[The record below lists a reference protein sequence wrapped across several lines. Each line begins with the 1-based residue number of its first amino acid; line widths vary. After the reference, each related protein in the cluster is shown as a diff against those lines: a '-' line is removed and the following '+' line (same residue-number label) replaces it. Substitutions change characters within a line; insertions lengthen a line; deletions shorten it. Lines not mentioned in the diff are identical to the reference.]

1 MKKWLLLLLLPLL
14 LAGCSD
20 NTSQNETTVPPTE
33 PPGIIETGHP
43 LTEST
48 FGAVKVFAPEQ
59 AGFHT
64 VLPLGENRLLAGDGI
79 LVLTEGPKLQPVVT
93 LEIDYDKIYPMPNGI
108 ALWQDADRTLL
119 FLNDKLR
126 KISSLHLPETVEGVP
141 QLTAD
146 GKLLYHSAGNRIEAM
161 ALDTGICHPVFE
173 VGSRQVSLDD
183 LLGDG
188 TLLRCTVTDGE
199 KKETLILSA
208 DNGEV
213 LASGED
219 YQTLTTAG
227 GGFFLRMTD
236 APVIRLVFGTTDGQ
250 KGILM
255 NEAVNGTLMPLPE
268 QNKIA
273 ILENDAITLYDL
285 VSGRK
290 AAVVRLPGVMEIWG
304 LRMEADGTVWFFCDA
319 AGKERLCAWNTANSA
334 VEEETVYTAPYFTRQ
349 EPDVEGLAAMTDTLK
364 ELGDRYGVTFLI
376 GEEVLGAMPQDHTY
390 LPEHLVPVYEKYLQ
404 TLEMVLSR
412 FPEGFFTKAMEPR
425 KGTLKI
431 CLVRQ
436 VNGVAEAGTLDQ
448 SQGIQFWDGE
458 DGVVAVC
465 LNDGLEQSLYHM
477 LMHVMESRIFA
488 KVLTLDK
495 WHTLNPQGFLYD
507 NDYLS
512 NLHRQDT
519 QYLEG
524 EGRYFIDMFSM
535 SFARED
541 RARIFEYASMPGN
554 EAFFETPAMQKK
566 LSTLCEAIRKAFGL
580 TKYQGE
586 LIWEQYLVK

>member
-1 MKKWLLLLLLPLL
+1 MKKWLLLLLLPFV
-14 LAGCSD
+14 LAGCGD
-20 NTSQNETTVPPTE
+20 NMSQDETTAPPTE

-48 FGAVKVFAPEQ
+48 FGAVQVFAPEQ
-59 AGFHT
+59 TGFHS
-64 VLPLGENRLLAGDGI
+64 VMPLGENRLLAGENL
-79 LVLTEGPKLQPVVT
+79 LVLTEGPRLQPVLT
-93 LEIDYDKIYPMPNGI
+93 LEISYDQLYLVPEGI
-108 ALWQDADRTLL
+108 ALWQKETGKIL
-119 FLNDKLR
+119 FLNEKLR
-126 KISSLHLPETVEGVP
+126 QISALRLPETLEGIP
-141 QLTAD
+141 QLTPD
-146 GKLLYHSAGNRIEAM
+146 GKRLYYSTGNRIEAL
-161 ALDTGICHPVFE
+161 ALDTGICSPIFE
-173 VGSRQVSLDD
+173 AAGRQVSLDD
-183 LLGDG
+183 ILGDD
-188 TLLRCTVTDGE
+188 TLLRCTVTAEE

-219 YQTLTTAG
+219 YQSLAAAG
-227 GGFFLRMTD
+227 GGFFVRLTD
-236 APVIRLVFGTTDGQ
+236 APVIQMVFGTTEGQ
-250 KGILM
+250 KGILV
-255 NEAVNGTLMPLPE
+255 NEMVSGTLLPLPE

-290 AAVVRLPGVMEIWG
+290 AAEVLLPGAMDIWG
-304 LRMEADGTVWFFCDA
+304 LRMESDGTVWFFCDA

-334 VEEETVYTAPYFTRQ
+334 VEEETVYTAPYYTRQ

-364 ELGDRYGVTFLI
+364 ELGDRYGITFLI

-404 TLEMVLSR
+404 TLETVLSR

-554 EAFFETPAMQKK
+554 EAYFETPAMQKK